1 MNTST
6 FKNVAQGETFKCEKI
21 ILVISRESFKANGN
35 SKDENNFVVTLSS
48 KIKLFTVIRGISKTK
63 KIIY

>member
-48 KIKLFTVIRGISKTK
+48 KIKLFTVIRGLSKTK